1 MFKVLLMVLCVAGC
15 STQMAFLDQVEKDR
29 AAGAE
34 WRYVGPQPTDPTAKA
49 ALPIIPPA
57 PGFDFI
63 LWKLFF

>member
-1 MFKVLLMVLCVAGC
+1 MFKVLLMALCVAGC
-15 STQMAFLDQVEKDR
+15 STQMAFFDQVEKDR

-34 WRYVGPQPTDPTAKA
+34 WRYVGPQTTDPKA
-49 ALPIIPPA
+49 IALPVIPPA

>member
-1 MFKVLLMVLCVAGC
+1 MLKILLIVLCVAGC
-15 STQMAFLDQVEKDR
+15 SAQMEFLERVEKDK

-34 WRYVGPQPTDPTAKA
+34 WRYVGPQPTDPKA
-49 ALPIIPPA
+49 IALPITPPA